1 MSNPSLFPTNTIA
14 STVTKIEATEIARR
28 LYSDDA
34 NAFSVVST
42 SAARE
47 AFCKRCASLAIS
59 AMVHGDDSRLRRL
72 KSKAVELPEYRKT
85 KSGEVTG
92 NLGKLLIAYSEAAS
106 IGFMLR
112 DMMKNS
118 GTDVTKVDLWDLS
131 IIESSPSFG
140 ALIAPPKTRIKETST
155 STSTSTTTAP
165 STSTTTAP
173 STSTSTTTAPT
184 TKPEKHWSECAG
196 KIGDADDALLETAAN
211 AAQDKVNDAAAA
223 AAAELVRNA
232 MLANDRLRATGKST
246 AEKVAAF
253 CDLATQLG
261 IKLTASQLK
270 ALDVIEAKAKA
281 MV

>member
-1 MSNPSLFPTNTIA
+1 MSNLSVFPTTTTA

-28 LYSDDA
+28 LYADDA
-34 NAFSVVST
+34 NAFSVVSNT
-42 SAARE
+42 AARE
-47 AFCKRCASLAIS
+47 SFCKRCASLAIS

-72 KSKAVELPEYRKT
+72 KTKAIELPEYRKS
-85 KSGEVTG
+85 KSGEIMG
-92 NLGKLLIAYSEAAS
+92 NLGKLLLAYTEAS
-106 IGFMLR
+106 NIGFMIR
-112 DMMKNS
+112 EHMKQN
-118 GTDVTKVDLWDLS
+118 GIDTTKVDLWDLS

-140 ALIAPPKTRIKETST
+140 ALIAPPKTRIKET
-155 STSTSTTTAP
+155 TSTSTT

-211 AAQDKVNDAAAA
+211 AAQDKVNAAAA
-223 AAAELVRNA
+223 AAAEELVRNA
-232 MLANDRLRATGKST
+232 VLAAERLRATGKST
-246 AEKVAAF
+246 AEKIAAF

-281 MV
+281 VA